1 MTTITRFVLHTKS
14 HNLTIET
21 NQQEQWQL
29 SYEYLRFFSP
39 AQIASK
45 QVIGNK
51 KLVQLNTIEN
61 VGKHGFRLNFDD
73 NHSCIFTF
81 DDFVS
86 LTTNQER
93 NWQKYEELLSSN
105 KMTREAKIDIVNL
118 S

>member
-1 MTTITRFVLHTKS
+1 MTIITRFVLHTKS
-14 HNLTIET
+14 YHLTIET
-21 NQQEQWQL
+21 NQQEPWQL
-29 SYEYLRFFSP
+29 SYEYLRVFSP

-73 NHSCIFTF
+73 HHSCIFTL
-81 DDFVS
+81 DDFVN

-93 NWQKYEELLSSN
+93 NWQKYEELLAN
-105 KMTREAKIDIVNL
+105 HKMTREAKIDILNL

>member
-14 HNLTIET
+14 HNLAIDT
-21 NQQEQWQL
+21 NQQEPWQL
-29 SYEYLRFFSP
+29 SYEYLRVFSP

-51 KLVQLNTIEN
+51 KLVQLKTIEN

-73 NHSCIFTF
+73 DHSCIFTL
-81 DDFVS
+81 DDFVN
-86 LTTNQER
+86 LTKNQSR
-93 NWQKYEELLSSN
+93 NWQKYEELLASN